1 MKQQIDGNDLIQ
13 VAKRENNPK
22 RHYLYVN
29 PLQGKHLPVSPS
41 RSLALFASLAEEAA
55 QRFAGERL
63 LVVGFAETA
72 TAIGAALAYGAGNVD
87 FYCSTTREALP
98 GADYLFFSESHSH
111 AREQRLVLDH
121 LAEVLPQV
129 DRVVFAEDEVTT
141 GNTIAHLISVLQ
153 GAFPALP
160 LGFGILSLL
169 NSMEEARLQAWEA
182 QGIPVGFLHRIPQA
196 YRAEEIAGYAYP
208 SLAGVAP
215 VYSPAPLPVVEIG
228 GRWEARVAG
237 PSGDLRRRCDAF
249 VAQTLSQLTLPAG
262 ASSILVLGTEECMF
276 PGLLLGQALE
286 EQDPRR
292 VVRFHATTRSPIA
305 ISPDPAYP
313 LHARDPRDSVYE
325 AGRRTFLYNLAA
337 YDQVLLVTDAEAC
350 TNQGLASIVG
360 ALERHGN
367 QNISL
372 IQWRAT

>member
-1 MKQQIDGNDLIQ
+1 M
-13 VAKRENNPK
+13 
-22 RHYLYVN
+22 
-29 PLQGKHLPVSPS
+29 
-41 RSLALFASLAEEAA
+41 
-55 QRFAGERL
+55 
-63 LVVGFAETA
+63 
-72 TAIGAALAYGAGNVD
+72 
-87 FYCSTTREALP
+87 
-98 GADYLFFSESHSH
+98 
-111 AREQRLVLDH
+111 
-121 LAEVLPQV
+121 
-129 DRVVFAEDEVTT
+129 
-141 GNTIAHLISVLQ
+141 
-153 GAFPALP
+153 
-160 LGFGILSLL
+160 
-169 NSMEEARLQAWEA
+169 
-182 QGIPVGFLHRIPQA
+182 
-196 YRAEEIAGYAYP
+196 
-208 SLAGVAP
+208 
-215 VYSPAPLPVVEIG
+215 
-228 GRWEARVAG
+228 AG

-249 VAQTLSQLTLPAG
+249 VAQALSQLTLPAG

-313 LHARDPRDSVYE
+313 LHARDPLDSVYE

-350 TNQGLASIVG
+350 TNQGLASSVG